1 MVDWW
6 VIVLAY
12 VISLNFGVSL
22 NNSDRGLLHIQ
33 ADVSLLS
40 PLIDRN
46 AAHVYLSNS
55 SSCKYSSKASTS
67 TRRRMSWLMI
77 LSYAA
82 LLVLPLPA
90 GELPLP
96 LDAAILARA
105 RVILQR
111 NMILF

>member
-1 MVDWW
+1 
-6 VIVLAY
+6 
-12 VISLNFGVSL
+12 
-22 NNSDRGLLHIQ
+22 
-33 ADVSLLS
+33 
-40 PLIDRN
+40 
-46 AAHVYLSNS
+46 
-55 SSCKYSSKASTS
+55 
-67 TRRRMSWLMI
+67 MSWLMI

-111 NMILF
+111 NMILVLVPLRGGKFFIDNIFNGEEDKSR